1 MEASS
6 QKPKKRPTKIEEMTK
21 EQIRQAILK
30 KRECNAKAQQIV
42 ESLLETSITEAYFLQ
57 CLPDINQAHFDD
69 IIEERSIIH
78 LCGYPL
84 CKKPLSVKDI
94 PKQKYRISL
103 KTNKVYDITARKN
116 FCSNSC
122 YNSAMYIKKQMLTS
136 PLWFREYEKIPTFQL
151 LKLDTVGTMGE
162 EVDVTLIDRVKISE
176 KKPFTSIND
185 FTEASLNEM
194 STNPPD
200 ENESNNISSNSQDQ
214 NESNNEQARDNNIQI
229 EFNKAMESIN
239 DALASID
246 LKRNTMNSHK
256 PDTVTE
262 DTKPDIKNSNV
273 ATPKQDTEQ
282 FNSSNTPLN
291 TTEKE
296 LPAKKIVKPTPNP
309 LNIVGE
315 IIEKPEKKIDPI
327 LMNPVS
333 TLPEKENKE
342 NKSKKKLPLKK
353 QPLVTALTIEV
364 EKCLAEWFTLD
375 TILLLFGE
383 EKVREMVAD
392 KGEHIREYLNN
403 FAKGIFYS
411 SNVYDQY
418 QALCKKLNM
427 LELEDRK
434 FDMQT
439 LKRETKPLP
448 DYRMLQEE
456 SKKME
461 LKVKAFFSGEIEIPE
476 PVTTEPIQSPEVVEE
491 ENPTNLPLVDKN
503 SQNALR
509 RRIVCQHL
517 NKVLPDILLSLGL
530 LSLSIS
536 SDIRLLV
543 NTFKL
548 KANNI
553 MFKPIQ
559 WMLIAI
565 IFIKLLS
572 LRDKRLEYLLQ
583 QPKAYQHMQL
593 LLLSYKQDGGYL
605 DRLISWLTDVDRLL
619 DTSDTQL
626 TIE

>member
-1 MEASS
+1 MEVST
-6 QKPKKRPTKIEEMTK
+6 QKMKKRPTKIEDMSK

-42 ESLLETSITEAYFLQ
+42 ESLLERDVTDSFLLQ
-57 CLPDINQAHFDD
+57 CLPHINQTHFDD

-78 LCGYPL
+78 LCGYPI
-84 CKKPLSVKDI
+84 CQKTLSVKDI

-103 KTNKVYDITARKN
+103 KTNKVYDITGRKN

-122 YNSAMYIKKQMLTS
+122 YNAAMFVKKQMLTS
-136 PLWFREYEKIPTFQL
+136 PLWFREYENIPTFNL
-151 LKLDTVGTMGE
+151 LKLDAIGSMGE
-162 EVDVTLIDRVKISE
+162 EVDVTMVERVKIAD
-176 KKPFTSIND
+176 KKAFTSIND
-185 FTEASLNEM
+185 FTEASLNEISPKQENNKTKSISDKSEADNQNEEGKAM
-194 STNPPD
+194 QSVNDKLANITLECEVKNSTTDPNPTAEPVQSTND
-200 ENESNNISSNSQDQ
+200 
-214 NESNNEQARDNNIQI
+214 
-229 EFNKAMESIN
+229 
-239 DALASID
+239 
-246 LKRNTMNSHK
+246 
-256 PDTVTE
+256 
-262 DTKPDIKNSNV
+262 NSNTTYETNSENSNITNTQV
-273 ATPKQDTEQ
+273 PEAENTPKKD
-282 FNSSNTPLN
+282 
-291 TTEKE
+291 
-296 LPAKKIVKPTPNP
+296 VKPAPNP
-309 LNIVGE
+309 LNIVGD

-327 LMNPVS
+327 LTTPIS
-333 TLPEKENKE
+333 TTEKQSKE
-342 NKSKKKLPLKK
+342 IKSSKKAQKK

-392 KGEHIREYLNN
+392 KGECIKEYLNN
-403 FAKGIFYS
+403 YAKGIFYS

-418 QALCKKLNM
+418 QALCRKLNM

-434 FDMQT
+434 FDSETM
-439 LKRETKPLP
+439 KRESKPLP

-456 SKKME
+456 SKKMQ
-461 LKVKAFFSGEIEIPE
+461 LKVKAFFSGETEVPE
-476 PVTTEPIQSPEVVEE
+476 PVTEPLESPEIVEE
-491 ENPTNLPLVDKN
+491 ENRTNLPLVDKN

-517 NKVLPDILLSLGL
+517 NKVLPDILRSLGL

-536 SDIRLLV
+536 SDFRLLV

-559 WMLIAI
+559 WTLIAI

-572 LRDKRLEYLLQ
+572 LRDKRLEYLLE
-583 QPKAYQHMQL
+583 QPTGYKHMQL

-605 DRLISWLTDVDRLL
+605 DRLISWLTDIDRLL
-619 DTSDTQL
+619 ETTDTQL
-626 TIE
+626 TVE

>member
-1 MEASS
+1 MEVST
-6 QKPKKRPTKIEEMTK
+6 QKMKKRPTKIEDMSK

-30 KRECNAKAQQIV
+30 KRECSTKAQQIV
-42 ESLLETSITEAYFLQ
+42 ESLLERDVTESFLLQ
-57 CLPDINQAHFDD
+57 CLPDINQTHFDD

-78 LCGYPL
+78 LCGYPI
-84 CKKPLSVKDI
+84 CQKTLSVKDI

-103 KTNKVYDITARKN
+103 KTNKVYDITGRKN

-122 YNSAMYIKKQMLTS
+122 YNAAMFVKKQMLTS
-136 PLWFREYEKIPTFQL
+136 PLWFREYENIPTFHL
-151 LKLDTVGTMGE
+151 LKLDAVGSMGE
-162 EVDVTLIDRVKISE
+162 EVDVTMVERVKIAD
-176 KKPFTSIND
+176 KKAFTSIND
-185 FTEASLNEM
+185 FTEASLNEI
-194 STNPPD
+194 SPKQ
-200 ENESNNISSNSQDQ
+200 ENNKTKSISDKSEADQ
-214 NESNNEQARDNNIQI
+214 NEED
-229 EFNKAMESIN
+229 KAMQSVN
-239 DALASID
+239 DKLANIT
-246 LKRNTMNSHK
+246 L
-256 PDTVTE
+256 E
-262 DTKPDIKNSNV
+262 CEIKNSTTDPNATAEPV
-273 ATPKQDTEQ
+273 QSTNDNTNTTHETNSENSNITNTQVPEAEKTPK
-282 FNSSNTPLN
+282 
-291 TTEKE
+291 KE
-296 LPAKKIVKPTPNP
+296 VKPAPNP
-309 LNIVGE
+309 LNIVGD

-327 LMNPVS
+327 LTTPITN
-333 TLPEKENKE
+333 TEKQNKYS
-342 NKSKKKLPLKK
+342 KSSKKVTQKK

-392 KGEHIREYLNN
+392 KGECIKEYLNN
-403 FAKGIFYS
+403 YAKGIFYS

-418 QALCKKLNM
+418 QALCRKLNM

-434 FDMQT
+434 FDSETM
-439 LKRETKPLP
+439 KRESKPLP

-456 SKKME
+456 SKKMQ
-461 LKVKAFFSGEIEIPE
+461 LKVKAFLSGETEVPE
-476 PVTTEPIQSPEVVEE
+476 PVTEPLESPEIVEE
-491 ENPTNLPLVDKN
+491 ENRTNLPLVDKN

-517 NKVLPDILLSLGL
+517 NKVLPDILRSLGL

-559 WMLIAI
+559 WTLIAI

-572 LRDKRLEYLLQ
+572 LRDKRLEYLLE
-583 QPKAYQHMQL
+583 QPTGYEHMQL

-619 DTSDTQL
+619 DTTDTQL
-626 TIE
+626 TVE

>member
-1 MEASS
+1 MEVGH

-42 ESLLETSITEAYFLQ
+42 ESLLEPNVTETYFLQ
-57 CLPDINQAHFDD
+57 CLPDINQTHFED
-69 IIEERSIIH
+69 IFEERSIIH
-78 LCGYPL
+78 LCGYPI
-84 CKKPLSVKDI
+84 CPKTLSKKDI

-116 FCSNSC
+116 FCSNTC
-122 YNSAMYIKKQMLTS
+122 YNAAMFVKKQMLTS
-136 PLWFREYEKIPTFQL
+136 PLWFREYEVIPKFHL
-151 LKLDTVGTMGE
+151 LKLDAVGSMGE
-162 EVDVTLIDRVKISE
+162 EVDVTLIERVKISE
-176 KKPFTSIND
+176 NKSFTSIND
-185 FTEASLNEM
+185 FTNASLNEM
-194 STNPPD
+194 GPSMNKQTNEETNTNKQLEGVD
-200 ENESNNISSNSQDQ
+200 SNY
-214 NESNNEQARDNNIQI
+214 QADVI
-229 EFNKAMESIN
+229 KAIASIN
-239 DALASID
+239 EGIENID
-246 LKRNTMNSHK
+246 LNGNDNKNTS
-256 PDTVTE
+256 DTQSVSDSSQEKKETE
-262 DTKPDIKNSNV
+262 ADKKVSLDSTKPEEDKPSNKV
-273 ATPKQDTEQ
+273 
-282 FNSSNTPLN
+282 
-291 TTEKE
+291 
-296 LPAKKIVKPTPNP
+296 VKPKTNP

-315 IIEKPEKKIDPI
+315 IIEKPERKIDPI
-327 LMNPVS
+327 LTTPVNI
-333 TLPEKENKE
+333 TNIEKENKP
-342 NKSKKKLPLKK
+342 SKKVVQKK

-364 EKCLAEWFTLD
+364 EKCLGEWFTLD
-375 TILLLFGE
+375 TLLLLFGE

-392 KGEHIREYLNN
+392 KGDCIREYLNN
-403 FAKGIFYS
+403 YAKGIFYN

-434 FDMQT
+434 FDNQT

-448 DYRMLQEE
+448 DYTMLQEE
-456 SKKME
+456 SKKMQ
-461 LKVKAFFSGEIEIPE
+461 LKVKAFFSGELEVPE
-476 PVTTEPIQSPEVVEE
+476 PVAEDPIQSSDLVDE
-491 ENPTNLPLVDKN
+491 ENTTNLPLVDKN

-517 NKVLPDILLSLGL
+517 NKALPDILRSLGL

-543 NTFKL
+543 NTFNL

-559 WMLIAI
+559 WTLIAI

-572 LRDKRLEYLLQ
+572 LRDKRLEHLLE
-583 QPKAYQHMQL
+583 QPTAYQHMQL

-605 DRLISWLTDVDRLL
+605 DRLICWLTDIDRLL

-626 TIE
+626 TLE

>member
-1 MEASS
+1 MEVST
-6 QKPKKRPTKIEEMTK
+6 QKMKKGPTKIEEMSK

-42 ESLLETSITEAYFLQ
+42 ESLLERDVTESFLLQ

-78 LCGYPL
+78 LCGYPI
-84 CKKPLSVKDI
+84 CQKTLSVKDI

-103 KTNKVYDITARKN
+103 KTNKVYDITGRKN

-122 YNSAMYIKKQMLTS
+122 YNAAMFVKKQMLTS
-136 PLWFREYEKIPTFQL
+136 PLWFREYENIPTFHL
-151 LKLDTVGTMGE
+151 LNVDAVGSMGE
-162 EVDVTLIDRVKISE
+162 EVDVTLVERVKISDR
-176 KKPFTSIND
+176 KAFTSIND
-185 FTEASLNEM
+185 FAEASLNEM
-194 STNPPD
+194 SPHQ
-200 ENESNNISSNSQDQ
+200 ENDDSEENKTKSISDRSEAENQ
-214 NESNNEQARDNNIQI
+214 NNENDKDMELINKNMGNITL
-229 EFNKAMESIN
+229 ECEV
-239 DALASID
+239 
-246 LKRNTMNSHK
+246 RNTPK
-256 PDTVTE
+256 ATAEPDQSTNNKNNMTHE
-262 DTKPDIKNSNV
+262 TNIENSN
-273 ATPKQDTEQ
+273 TQEPGTE
-282 FNSSNTPLN
+282 NKS
-291 TTEKE
+291 
-296 LPAKKIVKPTPNP
+296 KKDVKPVPNP
-309 LNIVGE
+309 LNIVGD

-327 LMNPVS
+327 L
-333 TLPEKENKE
+333 TTAIATEKQNKDS
-342 NKSKKKLPLKK
+342 KSSKKVPQKK

-392 KGEHIREYLNN
+392 KGECIKEYLNN
-403 FAKGIFYS
+403 YAKGIFYS

-418 QALCKKLNM
+418 QALCRKHRKLNM

-434 FDMQT
+434 YDNQT
-439 LKRETKPLP
+439 LKRESKPLP

-456 SKKME
+456 SKKMQ
-461 LKVKAFFSGEIEIPE
+461 LKVKAFFSGETEVPE
-476 PVTTEPIQSPEVVEE
+476 PVIEPLEGPEIVEE
-491 ENPTNLPLVDKN
+491 ENRTNLPLVDKN

-517 NKVLPDILLSLGL
+517 NKVLPDILRSLGL

-559 WMLIAI
+559 WTLIAI

-572 LRDKRLEYLLQ
+572 LRDKRLEYLLE
-583 QPKAYQHMQL
+583 QPTAYQHMQL

-619 DTSDTQL
+619 DTTDTQL

>member
-1 MEASS
+1 MEVST
-6 QKPKKRPTKIEEMTK
+6 QKMKKRPTKIEDMSK

-42 ESLLETSITEAYFLQ
+42 ESLLERDVTESFLLQ
-57 CLPDINQAHFDD
+57 CLPDINQSHFDD

-78 LCGYPL
+78 LCGYPI
-84 CKKPLSVKDI
+84 CQKTLSVKDI

-103 KTNKVYDITARKN
+103 KTNKVYDITGRKN

-122 YNSAMYIKKQMLTS
+122 YNAAMFVKKQMLTS
-136 PLWFREYEKIPTFQL
+136 PLWFREYENIPTFHL
-151 LKLDTVGTMGE
+151 LKLDAIGSMGE
-162 EVDVTLIDRVKISE
+162 EVDVTMVERVKIAD
-176 KKPFTSIND
+176 KKAFTSIND
-185 FTEASLNEM
+185 FTEASLNEI
-194 STNPPD
+194 SPKQ
-200 ENESNNISSNSQDQ
+200 ENNGKEQNKTKSISDKSDTENQ
-214 NESNNEQARDNNIQI
+214 NEED
-229 EFNKAMESIN
+229 KAMQSVKDKLANITLECEVKNSATDPNATAESVQTTNANTNMTHETNSENITN
-239 DALASID
+239 TQVPEAEKT
-246 LKRNTMNSHK
+246 LKK
-256 PDTVTE
+256 
-262 DTKPDIKNSNV
+262 DIK
-273 ATPKQDTEQ
+273 
-282 FNSSNTPLN
+282 
-291 TTEKE
+291 
-296 LPAKKIVKPTPNP
+296 PAPNP
-309 LNIVGE
+309 LNIVGD

-327 LMNPVS
+327 LTTPIPN
-333 TLPEKENKE
+333 TEKQNKDS
-342 NKSKKKLPLKK
+342 KSKKVPQKK

-392 KGEHIREYLNN
+392 KGECIKEYLNN
-403 FAKGIFYS
+403 YAKGIFYS

-434 FDMQT
+434 FDSETM
-439 LKRETKPLP
+439 KRESKPLP

-456 SKKME
+456 SKKMQ
-461 LKVKAFFSGEIEIPE
+461 LKVKAFFSGETEVPE
-476 PVTTEPIQSPEVVEE
+476 PVAEPLESPEIVEE
-491 ENPTNLPLVDKN
+491 ENRTNLPLVDKN

-517 NKVLPDILLSLGL
+517 NKVLPDILRSLGL

-559 WMLIAI
+559 WTLIAI

-572 LRDKRLEYLLQ
+572 LRDKRLEYLLE
-583 QPKAYQHMQL
+583 QPTGYEHMQL

-619 DTSDTQL
+619 DTTDTQL
-626 TIE
+626 TVE

>member
-1 MEASS
+1 MEVST
-6 QKPKKRPTKIEEMTK
+6 QKMKKRPTKIEDMSK

-42 ESLLETSITEAYFLQ
+42 ESLLERDVTESFLLQ
-57 CLPDINQAHFDD
+57 CLPHINQTHFDD
-69 IIEERSIIH
+69 IFEERSIIH
-78 LCGYPL
+78 LCGYPI
-84 CKKPLSVKDI
+84 CQKTLSVKDI

-103 KTNKVYDITARKN
+103 KTNKVYDITGRKN

-122 YNSAMYIKKQMLTS
+122 YNAAMFVKKQMLTS
-136 PLWFREYEKIPTFQL
+136 PLWFREYENIPTFHL
-151 LKLDTVGTMGE
+151 LKLDAIGSMGE
-162 EVDVTLIDRVKISE
+162 EVDVTMVERVKIAD
-176 KKPFTSIND
+176 KKAFTSIND
-185 FTEASLNEM
+185 FTEASLNEI
-194 STNPPD
+194 SPKQ
-200 ENESNNISSNSQDQ
+200 ENNGNEHYKTKSISDKSEADNQ
-214 NESNNEQARDNNIQI
+214 NEED
-229 EFNKAMESIN
+229 KAMQSVN
-239 DALASID
+239 DKLANITLECEVKNLTTDPNLTAEPDQSKID
-246 LKRNTMNSHK
+246 NTNMTHQTNSENSNITNTQVPK
-256 PDTVTE
+256 TE
-262 DTKPDIKNSNV
+262 KTPKKDIKPV
-273 ATPKQDTEQ
+273 
-282 FNSSNTPLN
+282 
-291 TTEKE
+291 
-296 LPAKKIVKPTPNP
+296 PNP
-309 LNIVGE
+309 LKIVGD

-327 LMNPVS
+327 LTTPITN
-333 TLPEKENKE
+333 TEKQNKDS
-342 NKSKKKLPLKK
+342 KSSKKVPQKK

-383 EKVREMVAD
+383 EKVREMVTD
-392 KGEHIREYLNN
+392 KGECIKEYLNN
-403 FAKGIFYS
+403 YAKGIFYS

-418 QALCKKLNM
+418 QALCRKLNM

-434 FDMQT
+434 FDSETM
-439 LKRETKPLP
+439 KRESKPLP

-456 SKKME
+456 SKKMQ
-461 LKVKAFFSGEIEIPE
+461 LKVKAFFSGETEVPE
-476 PVTTEPIQSPEVVEE
+476 PVAEPLESPEIVEE
-491 ENPTNLPLVDKN
+491 ENRTNLPLVDKN

-517 NKVLPDILLSLGL
+517 NKVLPDILRSLGL

-559 WMLIAI
+559 WTLIAI

-572 LRDKRLEYLLQ
+572 LRDKRLEYLLE
-583 QPKAYQHMQL
+583 QPTGYEHMQL

-619 DTSDTQL
+619 DTTDTQL
-626 TIE
+626 TVE

>member
-1 MEASS
+1 MEVST
-6 QKPKKRPTKIEEMTK
+6 QKMKKRPTKIEDMSK

-30 KRECNAKAQQIV
+30 KRECSTKAQQIV
-42 ESLLETSITEAYFLQ
+42 ESLLERDVTESFLLQ
-57 CLPDINQAHFDD
+57 CLPDINQTHFDD
-69 IIEERSIIH
+69 VIEERSIIH
-78 LCGYPL
+78 LCGYPI
-84 CKKPLSVKDI
+84 CQKTLSVKDI

-103 KTNKVYDITARKN
+103 KTNKVYDITGRKN

-122 YNSAMYIKKQMLTS
+122 YNAAMFVKKQMLTS
-136 PLWFREYEKIPTFQL
+136 PLWFREYENIPTFHL
-151 LKLDTVGTMGE
+151 LKLDAIGSMGE
-162 EVDVTLIDRVKISE
+162 EVDVTMVERVKIAD
-176 KKPFTSIND
+176 KKAFTSIND
-185 FTEASLNEM
+185 FTEASLNEISPKQENNKTKSISDKSEADNQNEEDKAM
-194 STNPPD
+194 RSVNDKLANITLECEVRNSTTEPNANAEPVQSTND
-200 ENESNNISSNSQDQ
+200 NTKMAHETNAESSN
-214 NESNNEQARDNNIQI
+214 IT
-229 EFNKAMESIN
+229 
-239 DALASID
+239 
-246 LKRNTMNSHK
+246 NTQVPEAEK
-256 PDTVTE
+256 
-262 DTKPDIKNSNV
+262 
-273 ATPKQDTEQ
+273 TPKKD
-282 FNSSNTPLN
+282 
-291 TTEKE
+291 
-296 LPAKKIVKPTPNP
+296 VKPAPNP
-309 LNIVGE
+309 LNIVGD

-327 LMNPVS
+327 LITPISN
-333 TLPEKENKE
+333 TEKQNKDI
-342 NKSKKKLPLKK
+342 KSSKKVPQKK

-392 KGEHIREYLNN
+392 KGECIKEYLNN
-403 FAKGIFYS
+403 YAKGIFYS

-418 QALCKKLNM
+418 QALCRKLNM

-434 FDMQT
+434 FDSETM
-439 LKRETKPLP
+439 KRESKPLP

-456 SKKME
+456 SKKMQ
-461 LKVKAFFSGEIEIPE
+461 LKVKAFFSGETEVPE
-476 PVTTEPIQSPEVVEE
+476 PVAEPLESPEIVEE
-491 ENPTNLPLVDKN
+491 ENRTNLPLVDKN

-517 NKVLPDILLSLGL
+517 NKVLPDILRSLGL

-559 WMLIAI
+559 WTLIAI

-572 LRDKRLEYLLQ
+572 LRDKRLEYLLE
-583 QPKAYQHMQL
+583 QPTGYEHMQL

-619 DTSDTQL
+619 DTTDTQL
-626 TIE
+626 TVE

>member
-1 MEASS
+1 MEVGH

-42 ESLLETSITEAYFLQ
+42 ESLLEPSVTETYFLQ
-57 CLPDINQAHFDD
+57 CLPDINQTHFED
-69 IIEERSIIH
+69 IFEERSIIH
-78 LCGYPL
+78 LCGYPI
-84 CKKPLSVKDI
+84 CPKTLSKKDI

-116 FCSNSC
+116 FCSNTC
-122 YNSAMYIKKQMLTS
+122 YNAAMFVKKQMLTS
-136 PLWFREYEKIPTFQL
+136 PLWFREYEVIPKFHL
-151 LKLDTVGTMGE
+151 LKLDAVGSMGE
-162 EVDVTLIDRVKISE
+162 EVDVTLIERVKISE
-176 KKPFTSIND
+176 NKTFTSIND
-185 FTEASLNEM
+185 FTNASLNEM
-194 STNPPD
+194 GPSMDKQTNEETSTD
-200 ENESNNISSNSQDQ
+200 KQLEGVDSNY
-214 NESNNEQARDNNIQI
+214 QADVI
-229 EFNKAMESIN
+229 KAIASIN
-239 DALASID
+239 EGIENID
-246 LKRNTMNSHK
+246 LNGNDNKNTS
-256 PDTVTE
+256 DTQSVSDSSQEKKETE
-262 DTKPDIKNSNV
+262 ADKKVSLDSTKPEEDKPTNKV
-273 ATPKQDTEQ
+273 
-282 FNSSNTPLN
+282 
-291 TTEKE
+291 
-296 LPAKKIVKPTPNP
+296 VKPKTNP

-315 IIEKPEKKIDPI
+315 IIEKPERKIDPI
-327 LMNPVS
+327 LTTPVNI
-333 TLPEKENKE
+333 PNIEKENKP
-342 NKSKKKLPLKK
+342 SKKVVQKK

-364 EKCLAEWFTLD
+364 EKCLGEWFTLD
-375 TILLLFGE
+375 TLLLLFGE

-392 KGEHIREYLNN
+392 KGDCIREYLNN
-403 FAKGIFYS
+403 YAKGIFYN

-434 FDMQT
+434 FDNQT

-448 DYRMLQEE
+448 DYTMLQEE
-456 SKKME
+456 SKKMQ
-461 LKVKAFFSGEIEIPE
+461 LKVKAFFSGELEVPE
-476 PVTTEPIQSPEVVEE
+476 PVAEDPIQSSDLVDE
-491 ENPTNLPLVDKN
+491 ENTTNLPLVDKN

-517 NKVLPDILLSLGL
+517 NKALPDILRSLGL

-543 NTFKL
+543 NTFNL

-559 WMLIAI
+559 WTLIAI

-572 LRDKRLEYLLQ
+572 LRDKRLEHLLE
-583 QPKAYQHMQL
+583 QPTAYQHMQL

-605 DRLISWLTDVDRLL
+605 DRLICWLTDIDRLL

-626 TIE
+626 TLE